1 MRNIRSVR
9 RRIRSRQ
16 YDHLYPKE
24 HNRLFTVIY
33 RTVIVVMCVTV
44 LGLGLLINNKLGLVE
59 LPKQLS
65 SIHLGMI
72 SEWLPFE
79 DWFKLKDD
87 KTVAA
92 APAYHLLKD
101 DLYAN
106 GSNKAT
112 SILDGVVM
120 HVQHTTT
127 DKYSVTIRHDNGVI
141 ATYSNLDSSDLKQ
154 DERVL
159 KDAVIG
165 SYQNSL
171 SIVFMKDEKK
181 IDLSSALKTS

>member
-24 HNRLFTVIY
+24 HNRLFLLIY
-33 RTVIVVMCVTV
+33 RFVIVVMCVTV

-65 SIHLGMI
+65 GINLGMI

-79 DWFKLKDD
+79 DWFKLED
-87 KTVAA
+87 KAVAA
-92 APAYHLLKD
+92 APSYHLLKD

-159 KDAVIG
+159 KDDAIG

-181 IDLSSALKTS
+181 IDLNTALKAS